1 MNLFSGGA
9 KQPASAPS
17 PGIDEARARVDELR
31 RSTRLR
37 RRATGML
44 AAGSA
49 PTAAR
54 QVTGN

>member
-1 MNLFSGGA
+1 MNLFSGIA
-9 KQPASAPS
+9 KQPSAPP

-31 RSTRLR
+31 RSTKMR